1 LAPPVVP
8 APPWVGVVTVE
19 LVLTPDPLGEI
30 TPDPVVSVVV
40 LEVVLVLFFDGFS
53 AARICSAWTMKLR
66 QMMAGY
72 VPPSTGAPL

>member
-8 APPWVGVVTVE
+8 PGAGVVTVE
-19 LVLTPDPLGEI
+19 LVLTLGEV

-40 LEVVLVLFFDGFS
+40 LEVVLVLLFDGFS

-66 QMMAGY
+66 QMIAGY